1 MLKIFQDV
9 LDVFNQHYSGR
20 VIVMQNEFEKILTGP
35 EEGIKHK
42 NYDEDID
49 KSDID
54 LMFTDDEFL
63 NQNDKKRLENLF
75 DEIRIRE
82 LPDSIFNTFKVISPF
97 DKIFIYDQIKS
108 MKKISDKSKSEKLNK
123 AVKLYIEL
131 QT

>member
-1 MLKIFQDV
+1 MMKTSI
-9 LDVFNQHYSGR
+9 
-20 VIVMQNEFEKILTGP
+20 
-35 EEGIKHK
+35 
-42 NYDEDID
+42 

-108 MKKISDKSKSEKLNK
+108 MKNSDKSKSEKLNK